1 MHLCVGSQ
9 RSKQKWYGKNQICIL
24 VLCYSS
30 INTCFEHMC
39 SWTKIR
45 QSDKIFDWRCTL
57 QYWCLDIWSSTFV
70 WNVKVRVV
78 EVLLYLFNFCMKFV
92 PKFCSSWKA
101 LFQVIVF
108 WNTCKSLFQVL
119 LYFNFGVKFVIKV
132 LFILIFKNGTC
143 IIDQRE
149 NLSISWKKSEALVGK
164 QFQLPGSNLQ
174 KQLWENQFLW
184 TNSIIHSLV
193 N

>member
-1 MHLCVGSQ
+1 VGFVA
-9 RSKQKWYGKNQICIL
+9 RSSSHDAFMCWKPTVKAKMIWEEPDLYLGALLIFNQYL
-24 VLCYSS
+24 LGYL
-30 INTCFEHMC
+30 C

-57 QYWCLDIWSSTFV
+57 QYWCWDIWSSTFV
-70 WNVKVRVV
+70 WNVKVWVI

-92 PKFCSSWKA
+92 PKFCSSWKP

-132 LFILIFKNGTC
+132 LF
-143 IIDQRE
+143 
-149 NLSISWKKSEALVGK
+149 KSSFSEMALVWWIKGK
-164 QFQLPGSNLQ
+164 FFPLVEKNQ
-174 KQLWENQFLW
+174 KVL
-184 TNSIIHSLV
+184 
-193 N
+193 